1 MIKFFHQAFF
11 LWRTPWGRQ
20 WIIIWHANI
29 QSKEKKN
36 SISFKQTHISQ
47 KGAIYSNVYLYLW
60 KNREKETKRT
70 KMKTNNFSI
79 HICKILSQQTGS
91 LEKQISTKP
100 NAWPSLPV
108 CLFVCLFVLSLVN
121 FYLVILASFP
131 LLDYC
136 WNGGW
141 DGLHQPM
148 ATAKDCTLKSPSFW
162 IYIHTRE
169 MRVYMCSSCFWFTLT
184 AWACCL
190 PSCIQVFEF
199 DLDFHCFCSRDSC
212 TGMSIL
218 LSDWFLSSSFSLHID
233 WGRSHQNSS
242 ATLLCVCHLHSTA
255 LLHAKR
261 CSHSQSHSL
270 NVLFHTSLTIHYW
283 MYHLNTN
290 PE

>member
-60 KNREKETKRT
+60 KNREKESQRT

-184 AWACCL
+184 AWAW
-190 PSCIQVFEF
+190 
-199 DLDFHCFCSRDSC
+199 
-212 TGMSIL
+212 L
-218 LSDWFLSSSFSLHID
+218 LTIMHSSFWVWPRLSLFLFPRQLHWNEHFAFWLVPVLLLFSAYRLRQISSKLFSYSSLCLSSALNCSAACQKMLALSISLTECAFPHL
-233 WGRSHQNSS
+233 SNHQ
-242 ATLLCVCHLHSTA
+242 
-255 LLHAKR
+255 R
-261 CSHSQSHSL
+261 L
-270 NVLFHTSLTIHYW
+270 NVSSEH
-283 MYHLNTN
+283 
-290 PE
+290 